1 MASTTSITSWMAFKY
16 PPDYYRVHPPG
27 LRHEGPKTKQHFMT
41 RSVLT
46 VQAPMVRNK
55 KNDRRKDNEQ

>member
-1 MASTTSITSWMAFKY
+1 MASTTSITSWMVSKY

-41 RSVLT
+41 RSAKT
-46 VQAPMVRNK
+46 VSAPHGEGQK
-55 KNDRRKDNEQ
+55 K